1 MFGGHVDVHH
11 GDGVQAIVTES
22 VYHGQ
27 MVRYHLRLLDGRE
40 IVAVAADVI
49 PRFRPDTL
57 VRVTWRPE
65 DVWVVPEDGGSPSNH
80 RPRPG
85 VRYAPG

>member
-1 MFGGHVDVHH
+1 MVVGSSTWSLLLAPTGKVD
-11 GDGVQAIVTES
+11 AWLRVTRVADDEAP
-22 VYHGQ
+22 Q
-27 MVRYHLRLLDGRE
+27 RD
-40 IVAVAADVI
+40 AVAADVI
-49 PRFRPDTL
+49 PRFRPDTP

-85 VRYAPG
+85 ERVVATPT